1 MAELD
6 TPEVAALLERLVE
19 AGWQTAQLRHR
30 VGPTLGGEQQTAALL
45 VARLRALAA
54 RSAGDQ
60 QRRTRPSCSL
70 CAGEAAIPVT
80 DDVHL
85 CRRCVAVLASGRAR
99 LSDTG

>member
-6 TPEVAALLERLVE
+6 TAQVAELLEQLLE

-30 VGPTLGGEQQTAALL
+30 VGPALGGEQPTAALL
-45 VARLRALAA
+45 VERLRALAG
-54 RSAGDQ
+54 RSAGDGE
-60 QRRTRPSCSL
+60 RRTRPSCTL
-70 CAGEAAIPVT
+70 CAGESAIPVT

-85 CRRCVAVLASGRAR
+85 CRRCVAVMASGRAR